1 MKLSA
6 EQIEQ
11 VEDQSGAMPI
21 PDDNPGLPGLNKTFG
36 NHTFYVD
43 PEGLHVFE
51 WDQEQA
57 GSDGASTVKLVQ
69 LAEWTDDNRTHLK
82 QMQPSEATSGIRL
95 TRT

>member
-6 EQIEQ
+6 TQVEQ

-21 PDDNPGLPGLNKTFG
+21 PDDNPGLAGLTKTFG
-36 NHTFYVD
+36 EHTFYVD
-43 PEGLHVFE
+43 PDGLHVFE

-57 GSDGASTVKLVQ
+57 GEDGASTVKLVQ

-82 QMQPSEATSGIRL
+82 QMKPIEAPSGIRL
-95 TRT
+95 LR